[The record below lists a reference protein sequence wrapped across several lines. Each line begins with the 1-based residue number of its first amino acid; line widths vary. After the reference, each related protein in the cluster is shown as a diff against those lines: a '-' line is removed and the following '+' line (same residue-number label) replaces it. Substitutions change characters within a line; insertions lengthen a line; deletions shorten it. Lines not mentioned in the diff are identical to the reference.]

1 MNDSNNDSSEIFAKV
16 ANPNMINFITK
27 TSSGNHTHTITS
39 HTHYNPDHVHDLSLN
54 VPPHIHPMVIGVQPI
69 DSYCTNIVVEVN
81 NQIVATGINNDSE
94 IDITQYIQ
102 LNKTNI
108 VKIHSSS
115 HGFLYVHVYE
125 KRFVA
130 Y

>member
-1 MNDSNNDSSEIFAKV
+1 
-16 ANPNMINFITK
+16 
-27 TSSGNHTHTITS
+27 
-39 HTHYNPDHVHDLSLN
+39 
-54 VPPHIHPMVIGVQPI
+54 MVIGVQPI